1 MNKLK
6 IVVLSLALSC
16 FYSCQDFEELQ
27 LDPNRTTQATPDLL
41 LTNLETRAFNEIQLS
56 AALAS
61 RYLVNTDG
69 VSLNQYY
76 GWQRSD
82 FGSYDHLRQVVKL
95 EEEAA
100 RVNKP
105 VYMALAKFFKSYFI
119 IGLTQTFGD
128 VPYTEAFRGDENVFS
143 PTYDKQEGIYL
154 GVLEDLKE
162 ANAMLANTQE
172 TISGDVIY
180 SGNLEKWQKL
190 VNSFTLRVLMNLS
203 LKENNANLN
212 VKQRFQEIVNDPA
225 QFPIF
230 ASNSDNAALPF
241 YDLEDNRYPYFNSN
255 DIQTAYY
262 MEETFVSLLQDLE
275 DPRLFEVADRA
286 PDGAALPAE
295 DPQAYGGVK
304 GSDALDVNKQ
314 RVVGGEAS
322 KINARYY
329 SNPVNEP
336 SVALGFAEVQF
347 ILAEAVVRGW
357 VSGNAE
363 EHYKKGVEASMLFY
377 GIPHDSIAAYLAQPE
392 VQLQSNN
399 QLNTILT
406 QKYIS
411 FFMNS
416 GWQPFYEQR
425 RTGIPAFDVSGGGM
439 LNDKQIPK
447 RWMYPESEFNLN
459 RQNVEAA
466 IASQFPEGD
475 NINATMWLLQPE

>member
-1 MNKLK
+1 MNKIK
-6 IVVLSLALSC
+6 ILALSLALSC

-76 GWQRSD
+76 GWQRSGFD
-82 FGSYDHLRQVVKL
+82 DYDHLRQVVKL
-95 EEEAA
+95 EQEAL

-105 VYMALAKFFKSYFI
+105 VYLALAKFFKSYFI

-128 VPYTEAFRGDENVFS
+128 VPYSEAFKGDENIFS
-143 PTYDKQEGIYL
+143 PAYDKQEDIYL
-154 GVLEDLKE
+154 SVLEDLKE
-162 ANAMLANTQE
+162 ANAVLSTTQE
-172 TISGDVIY
+172 TISGDVVY
-180 SGNLEKWQKL
+180 SGDLKKWQKL
-190 VNSFTLRVLMNLS
+190 VNSFSLRVLMNLS
-203 LKENNANLN
+203 LKENNAKLN

-225 QFPIF
+225 QYPIF
-230 ASNSDNAALPF
+230 TSNSDNAALPF

-262 MEETFVSLLQDLE
+262 MEETFVSLLQGLE
-275 DPRLFEVADRA
+275 DPRLFKIADQA
-286 PDGAALPAE
+286 PVGASLPAE

-304 GSDALDVNKQ
+304 GSDALDVNKE

-322 KINARYY
+322 KISARYY
-329 SNPVNEP
+329 NNPVNEP
-336 SVALGFAEVQF
+336 SIALGNAEVQF
-347 ILAEAVVRGW
+347 ILAEAVTRGW
-357 VSGNAE
+357 ISGNAE
-363 EHYKKGVEASMLFY
+363 EYYKKGIEASMQFY
-377 GIPHDSIAAYLAQPE
+377 GIPQESIVAYLEQPE
-392 VQLQSNN
+392 VQLQEGD
-399 QLNTILT
+399 QLNAILT

-425 RTGIPAFDVSGGGM
+425 RTGIPALDVSGSGV
-439 LNDKQIPK
+439 LNEMRIPK

-459 RQNVEAA
+459 RENVEAA
-466 IASQFPEGD
+466 IADQFPEGD